1 MDWQEV
7 NSASL
12 ARVKHDPEAKRLTVQ
27 FHGRGDA
34 DGLVAE
40 YDNVSV
46 KQHADLMKSDS
57 KGQFFHRHIR
67 TKPEHHTWRYL

>member
-7 NSASL
+7 QSDSL

-27 FHGRGDA
+27 FHGRGGDP
-34 DGLVAE
+34 GPVAE
-40 YDNVSV
+40 YDNVDA
-46 KQHADLMKSDS
+46 KQHAALMAATS